1 MRLVLRYGSVWISFV
16 LSIQEGCTEN
26 VVKFFSSLIAL
37 DYYQKH
43 NRKERIK
50 FITQNNVLYKEDLK
64 KLFQTPAITIP
75 DVLQKRNLCQA
86 ILLMDLSEA
95 FDCIPLDLVISKLHA
110 YGISI
115 HVTTNIYSYMKRQKQ
130 WVTIKAT
137 ENLFK
142 IILSGVHKGSMLGLI
157 LFNIVISDLL
167 FFINEVKLSRF
178 TDDNT
183 IYAAGRNLNA
193 LSRQGKWS
201 SY

>member
-1 MRLVLRYGSVWISFV
+1 
-16 LSIQEGCTEN
+16 
-26 VVKFFSSLIAL
+26 
-37 DYYQKH
+37 
-43 NRKERIK
+43 
-50 FITQNNVLYKEDLK
+50 
-64 KLFQTPAITIP
+64 
-75 DVLQKRNLCQA
+75 
-86 ILLMDLSEA
+86 MDLSKA

-115 HVTTNIYSYMKRQKQ
+115 DVITNIYSYMKRQKQ
-130 WVTIKAT
+130 WVTIKTT

-157 LFNIVISDLL
+157 LFNIFISDLL

-193 LSRQGKWS
+193 LLRQGKWS